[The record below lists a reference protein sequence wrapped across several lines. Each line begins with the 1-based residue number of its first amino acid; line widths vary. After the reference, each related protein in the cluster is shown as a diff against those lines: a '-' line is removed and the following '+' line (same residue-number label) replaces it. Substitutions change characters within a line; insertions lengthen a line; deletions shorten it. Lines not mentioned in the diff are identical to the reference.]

1 MTSALCEGDLISK
14 ASQEIEQL
22 ETHLQSRLS
31 GQVRDLQIVL
41 HDDGLILRGVAHTYY
56 AKQLAQHAAM
66 KASTMRVV
74 ANEIEVL

>member
-56 AKQLAQHAAM
+56 AKQLA
-66 KASTMRVV
+66 ASLEPR
-74 ANEIEVL
+74 AKS

>member
-1 MTSALCEGDLISK
+1 MTSALCERDTVHL
-14 ASQEIEQL
+14 ASQEIEQI

-31 GQVRDLQIVL
+31 GQVRDLQIL
-41 HDDGLILRGVAHTYY
+41 FHDGGLILRGVAHTYY

-66 KASTMRVV
+66 KASAMRVV